1 MQEGKT
7 QKNHVRSMTEG
18 SPLGLILAFMLPL
31 LLGNLFQQAYN
42 MADGIIVGRLL
53 GANALAAV
61 GSSTSV
67 QFLTL
72 GLCIGSCAG
81 FAIPIA
87 QSFGA
92 GDMKRM
98 RSFVYHALVL
108 SVVLA
113 ALMTLVTTVFCRSI
127 VTLMQT
133 PADIFDDAYQ
143 YLFIIFCGIPFTILY
158 NITASI
164 LRAVGNSRAP
174 FLFLAVSTVLNIFL
188 DLLCIAVFHW
198 GCAGAAA
205 ATIASQALS
214 GFFCLLYIL
223 KKVPQLHPGKEDRV
237 WSRAAAGHVLAM
249 GIPMG
254 LQYSITAIG
263 SMVMQSANN
272 SLGSVYV
279 SGFTAGTKLKQ
290 LFICP
295 YDAMA
300 TALATFVGQNYGAMR
315 MDRVKKGMR
324 QMLVISLL
332 YGAAAG
338 ILMIFFGRSMSGWF
352 LSEDNGQ
359 ALDAAALYLRCM
371 GYLYWVLGP
380 LNICRNVIQALG
392 FSGRAV
398 ISGVIEMT
406 ARSVFATVLVPVYG
420 YTAICWTDQSAW
432 ITATIYLIFMST
444 VVIRRRT
451 REEETLRKQNQTAL

>member
-1 MQEGKT
+1 MAAKPQGK
-7 QKNHVRSMTEG
+7 NVRSMTDG
-18 SPLGLILAFMLPL
+18 NPLGLILEFMAPL

-42 MADGIIVGRLL
+42 MVDGIIVGRLL
-53 GANALAAV
+53 GADALAAV

-81 FAIPIA
+81 FAIPVA

-92 GDMKRM
+92 GDMKKMKRYV
-98 RSFVYHALVL
+98 FHAAVL
-108 SVVLA
+108 SVILA
-113 ALMTLVTTVFCRSI
+113 AVMTFVTVVFCRRI
-127 VTLMQT
+127 VVLMQT
-133 PADIFDDAYQ
+133 PEDIFADAYR
-143 YLFIIFCGIPFTILY
+143 YLVIIFWGIPFTILY
-158 NITASI
+158 NCTAGI

-174 FLFLAVSTVLNIFL
+174 FVFLSISTVLNIFL
-188 DLLCIAVFHW
+188 DLVCIAVLHW

-214 GFFCLLYIL
+214 GAFCLVYIL
-223 KKVPQLHPGKEDRV
+223 RKVPQLHLAAEDRV
-237 WSRAAAGHVLAM
+237 FDKKTAGHVLAM

-272 SLGSVYV
+272 SLGSIYV

-324 QMLVISLL
+324 QVLAIGLV
-332 YGAAAG
+332 YGLAAG
-338 ILMIFFGRSMSGWF
+338 VLMIFFGRSMAGLF
-352 LSEDNGQ
+352 LSSENGE
-359 ALDAAALYLRCM
+359 ALDAAARYLRCM
-371 GYLYWVLGP
+371 GYLYWVLAP
-380 LNICRNVIQALG
+380 LNICRNVMQALG

-398 ISGVIEMT
+398 ISGVIEMA
-406 ARSVFATVLVPVYG
+406 ARSTFATVFVPVYG

-432 ITATIYLIFMST
+432 VTATIYLVLMCAA
-444 VVIRRRT
+444 VVRKRT
-451 REEETLRKQNQTAL
+451 REEGELRALGKTSI